1 MPLIPAILAR
11 AVRQC
16 ASATALVEGDR
27 TLPYGAVGERVA
39 RLAARLREAGVAPG
53 ERVALLAPNSILAFE
68 AYFAAAHAGAILVP
82 LNFRAHPD
90 GMRRLM
96 DHAQVRAL
104 LVAPR
109 FEELARAAVSTQTL
123 LVADAAFDASLE
135 RGAPLPPHAVRPE
148 DPAQIYYTSG
158 TTGEAK
164 GVVLTHKNVASHA
177 QLAIAALKLDER
189 DVWGHIAPM
198 FHLADAWAT
207 FAVTHVGGRHVLVP
221 DFVPERVLEILD
233 GGVTITNLVP
243 TMLTDLVHASAPG
256 AAGDGA
262 ARTEV
267 PSREYRALR
276 LMLSGG
282 APIAPALVER
292 IMATFRCEYVQTY
305 GLTETSPYLT
315 MSLLPEHLARLPPR
329 EQFAWRCKTGRA
341 LAGVEVRVVRD
352 DLSDV
357 RPDGREVGEVACRGD
372 TVTPGYWQNPA
383 ATAAA
388 FRDGWFLTGDLAV
401 LDSEGFLQIVDR
413 KKDVIKT
420 GGETVF
426 STEVESVLCAH
437 PHVRQAAVVG
447 VPHERWGEAVVAVVV
462 RQTGAALDEP
472 ALLDHCRSH
481 LGAHQVPKR
490 IVFQDELPRTGS
502 GKVAKRL
509 LREGLAAQRGAS
521 AAGVLALLALVAV
534 LGGIAWWM
542 LRGGGGAPLPESP
555 RSAAPAQAHEP
566 AAPESAAEKGL
577 TVERAVERLAP
588 APVPDVQPT
597 RPAPESYVKALSGVR
612 GRLVEQDGTPIAGT
626 KVELY
631 EVKLEPVLSS
641 AADYFN
647 AFPEDLGR
655 FDVSAS
661 KSGEDGVF
669 HLDGALVD
677 ALHLLGVDFGGMR
690 PTFRVI
696 DVALER
702 GVLVDLG
709 DIVVAPALT
718 LTGKVVDDDGALV
731 AGARVRAIPQTRIPS
746 QVFETGIAD
755 IRPDSVALIYT
766 KELNAR
772 IELPRWARQLFERL
786 PLPTTPTDHN
796 GEFKL
801 VGAPTGIITVIA
813 DLPGK
818 FGVVKGG
825 IPTARRKEQS
835 VGTLTLT
842 SGRTL
847 AGRVVAGKQPVAG
860 ARVCVGAA
868 IEIEGQ
874 HIAIGQPAG
883 ATDGDGRFALGGMAA
898 SGGACVA
905 IQLEDKGPWQLFGP
919 LEGDEVAI
927 ELPPRAPLTVRV
939 RDTAGKPIEHAD
951 LRFSRS
957 YPRDTPAFFFEP
969 CTLKGS
975 LKEEG
980 GGVYRCDG
988 LPVGKWIALARVEGY
1003 GVGRGPFELP
1013 EAGTEVEVV
1022 LPPEFRAR
1030 VRVTDAA
1037 GAPIE
1042 YALVSAR
1049 VEQGDFNFFSTFV
1062 ASARTDP
1069 EGRCELR
1076 RLPLGGSLT
1085 VSAKHSAFVAG
1096 ASKVAPPA
1104 SPATEA
1110 AEVEL
1115 KLVGGGSLVG
1125 RVRMGGGPPP
1135 RPLALVLVPHDDEL
1149 MLESGFLH
1157 FALTDADG
1165 AFKVQ
1170 HFAPGEWRYNLMT
1183 RFLATEPFDF
1193 LPDKFKEPDE
1203 LADGSFEIVEGKE
1216 TALEIDAT
1224 PFDQLQPCVVRGVVR
1239 RDGRPAANVS
1249 VMIYGKGNGRTT
1261 TDETGRF
1268 EVADVKPG
1276 ECHLQVS
1283 AGGERSFSSVHDQV
1297 LTLRSGEVRE
1307 VTIELHW
1314 VDVTLVVR
1322 DADGRY
1328 VKGASVNGSRQSA
1341 KGGEGHEDSDRNFV
1355 WQQTDGE
1362 GRATVAI
1369 AKEGSWVF
1377 NVQSQ
1382 DHGTAHA
1389 RVDVPSGGLDH
1400 PIEVTLDPGVRCAG
1414 RVEFDGAA
1422 PSEEGD
1428 WWMGIEAAGDG
1439 KGDVDT
1445 TSEEVDPKTRK
1456 FEVKGLKPGTYR
1468 ASLYV
1473 RDGAPLHSQTFT
1485 LPSHGDTNLVLR
1497 FSRQ

>member
-1 MPLIPAILAR
+1 
-11 AVRQC
+11 
-16 ASATALVEGDR
+16 
-27 TLPYGAVGERVA
+27 
-39 RLAARLREAGVAPG
+39 
-53 ERVALLAPNSILAFE
+53 
-68 AYFAAAHAGAILVP
+68 
-82 LNFRAHPD
+82 
-90 GMRRLM
+90 
-96 DHAQVRAL
+96 
-104 LVAPR
+104 
-109 FEELARAAVSTQTL
+109 
-123 LVADAAFDASLE
+123 
-135 RGAPLPPHAVRPE
+135 
-148 DPAQIYYTSG
+148 
-158 TTGEAK
+158 
-164 GVVLTHKNVASHA
+164 
-177 QLAIAALKLDER
+177 
-189 DVWGHIAPM
+189 M

-207 FAVTHVGGRHVLVP
+207 FAITQAGGRHLLVP
-221 DFVPERVLEILD
+221 DFEPERVLALLD

-243 TMLTDLVHASAPG
+243 TMLTDLVHVSAPD
-256 AAGDGA
+256 AAGAGA
-262 ARTEV
+262 ARTAV
-267 PSREYRALR
+267 RGREYRALR

-329 EQFAWRCKTGRA
+329 EQFAWRCKTGRP
-341 LAGVEVRVVRD
+341 LAGVAVRVVRD

-357 RPDGREVGEVACRGD
+357 RPDGREVGEIVCRGD

-462 RQTGAALDEP
+462 RQTGAALDET

-509 LREGLAAQRGAS
+509 LRDGLAAQRGAS
-521 AAGVLALLALVAV
+521 AVGVLALLALVAV
-534 LGGIAWWM
+534 LGGVAWWM
-542 LRGGGGAPLPESP
+542 LHGHGGAPLPENP
-555 RSAAPAQAHEP
+555 RPAAPAKAHEP
-566 AAPESAAEKGL
+566 AAAESAAAETGL
-577 TVERAVERLAP
+577 TVERAVEKLAP
-588 APVPDVQPT
+588 AAAPDAQRA
-597 RPAPESYVKALSGVR
+597 RPAPESYVKALSGIR

-631 EVKLEPVLSS
+631 ELKLEPVLSS

-647 AFPEDLGR
+647 ALPEDLGR

-677 ALHLLGVDFGGMR
+677 ALHLLAVDFGGMR
-690 PTFRVI
+690 PTFRVV
-696 DVALER
+696 DVSLER

-709 DIVVAPALT
+709 DVVVAPALT
-718 LTGKVVDDDGALV
+718 LTGKVVDDEGAPV
-731 AGARVRAIPQTRIPS
+731 AGARVRAIPQTPIPS

-755 IRPDSVALIYT
+755 IRPDSVALVYT

-772 IELPRWARQLFERL
+772 IELPAWARQLLERL
-786 PLPTTPTDHN
+786 PLPTTPTDQN
-796 GEFKL
+796 GDFKL

-847 AGRVVAGKQPVAG
+847 SGRVVAGKQPVAG
-860 ARVCVGAA
+860 ARVCLGAA

-874 HIAIGQPAG
+874 HLAIGQPAG
-883 ATDGDGRFALGGMAA
+883 TTDNDGRFALGGMAA

-905 IQLEDKGPWQLFGP
+905 IQLEEKGPWQLFGP
-919 LEGDEVAI
+919 LEGDVVAI

-939 RDTAGKPIEHAD
+939 HDTAGKAVEHAD

-988 LPVGKWIALARVEGY
+988 LPVGKWTALARVDGY
-1003 GVGRGPFELP
+1003 GVGRGPFELT
-1013 EAGTEVEVV
+1013 EAGAEIEVV

-1030 VRVTDAA
+1030 VHVVDAA
-1037 GAPIE
+1037 GTPIE

-1049 VEQGDFNFFSTFV
+1049 FEEGDFGFIPTFV
-1062 ASARTDP
+1062 ASARTDA

-1076 RLPLGGSLT
+1076 RLPLGGKLT
-1085 VSAKHSAFVAG
+1085 VSAKHAAFVTG

-1115 KLVGGGSLVG
+1115 TLVGGGALVG

-1135 RPLALVLVPHDDEL
+1135 HPLALVLVPQNEQL
-1149 MLESGFLH
+1149 MLESGFIR

-1170 HFAPGEWRYNLMT
+1170 HLAPGDWKYNVLT

-1193 LPDKFKEPDE
+1193 LPDKFKQPSE
-1203 LADGSFEIVEGKE
+1203 LADGVFTIEEGKE
-1216 TALEIDAT
+1216 TAVEIDAT
-1224 PFDQLQPCVVRGVVR
+1224 PLDQLQPCIVRGVVR

-1249 VMIYGKGNGRTT
+1249 VMVYGKGNGRAT

-1268 EVADVKPG
+1268 EVADVRPG
-1276 ECHLQVS
+1276 ESHLQVS
-1283 AGGERSFSSVHDQV
+1283 SGGERSFSSVHEEV

-1328 VKGASVNGSRQSA
+1328 VQGANVNGSRVNA
-1341 KGGEGHEDSDRNFV
+1341 KGGEDTEDSSRNFV
-1355 WQQTDGE
+1355 WQQTDAE
-1362 GRATVAI
+1362 GKATVAI
-1369 AKEGSWVF
+1369 AKEGPWVF
-1377 NVQSQ
+1377 SVRSEGN
-1382 DHGTAHA
+1382 GTAHA

-1422 PSEEGD
+1422 PSDEGD
-1428 WWMGIEAAGDG
+1428 WWIGIEAAGDE
-1439 KGDVDT
+1439 KSEVDV
-1445 TSEEVDPKTRK
+1445 SSQEIDPKTRK
-1456 FEVKGLKPGTYR
+1456 FEVKGLRAGTYR
-1468 ASLYV
+1468 ASLYS
-1473 RDGAPLHSQTFT
+1473 RDGRPLHSQTFT
-1485 LPSHGDTNLVLR
+1485 LSSHGDTNLVLR
-1497 FSRQ
+1497 FSGQ